1 MDILLIIL
9 GILCLLAGLAGC
21 ILPALPG
28 PPLAYGG
35 MLLLHF
41 TDRVQ
46 FGTTQLVVWLVLVVV
61 VQVLDYFVPLLGAK
75 YSGGS
80 RWGERGCLAGTLVGL
95 FFSPPFRPWLTGGLP
110 TGHSG
115 EVRPLRLLSLEV
127 CGSRVTIK
135 EKQCFPLQK
144 ALLSLAENDA
154 FPIGTENKS

>member
-80 RWGERGCLAGTLVGL
+80 RWGDCSSCRGASSSAPFWVPSSANCWADAKRKKPSVQALAHWWA
-95 FFSPPFRPWLTGGLP
+95 SYWAQR
-110 TGHSG
+110 
-115 EVRPLRLLSLEV
+115 
-127 CGSRVTIK
+127 
-135 EKQCFPLQK
+135 
-144 ALLSLAENDA
+144 
-154 FPIGTENKS
+154 

>member
-46 FGTTQLVVWLVLVVV
+46 FGTTQLVVWLVLVIV

-80 RWGERGCLAGTLVGL
+80 RWGERGCLAGTIAGL
-95 FFSPPFRPWLTGGLP
+95 FFMPWASSSVPFWAP
-110 TGHSG
+110 S
-115 EVRPLRLLSLEV
+115 SAS
-127 CGSRVTIK
+127 C
-135 EKQCFPLQK
+135 
-144 ALLSLAENDA
+144 
-154 FPIGTENKS
+154 

>member
-95 FFSPPFRPWLTGGLP
+95 FFRSPPFRPWLTGGLP

-115 EVRPLRLLSLEV
+115 EVRPLRV
-127 CGSRVTIK
+127 
-135 EKQCFPLQK
+135 FPLEIYRGRVVVAFRLQK
-144 ALLSLAENDA
+144 SRSVLPTLRLRL
-154 FPIGTENKS
+154 T